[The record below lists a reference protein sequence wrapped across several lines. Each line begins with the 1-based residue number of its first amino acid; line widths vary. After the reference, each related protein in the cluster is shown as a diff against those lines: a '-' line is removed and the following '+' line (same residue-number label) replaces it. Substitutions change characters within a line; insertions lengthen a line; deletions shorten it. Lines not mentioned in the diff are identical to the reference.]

1 MSNIKIIPYF
11 IDYADMPMKTLNMK
25 LVRLRVLLEGG
36 KEIWSESLSEIKE
49 ELENNDIYGKI
60 EMNEDHSV
68 AWVEVDAAKTP
79 LSDFYTYEEVNE
91 KNLQVEP
98 NALLWRT
105 FRTLVDAHII
115 LPQDLPDH
123 ELFKKLI
130 KSKCLNDGQ

>member
-25 LVRLRVLLEGG
+25 LVRLRLLLEGG

-68 AWVEVDAAKTP
+68 AWVEVDAAKTH
-79 LSDFYTYEEVNE
+79 LSDFYTYEEVTE
-91 KNLQVEP
+91 KKLQVEP

-105 FRTLVDAHII
+105 FRTLVDAHIF
-115 LPQDLPDH
+115 LPHDLPEP